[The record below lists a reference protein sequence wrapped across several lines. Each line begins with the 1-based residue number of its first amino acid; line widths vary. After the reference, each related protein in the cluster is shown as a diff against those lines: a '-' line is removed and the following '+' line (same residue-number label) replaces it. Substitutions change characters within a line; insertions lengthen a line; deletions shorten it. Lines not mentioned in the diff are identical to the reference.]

1 MVFSGFS
8 KVWQQSLRYLKKK
21 AQIRNTDTEVME
33 FFQRP
38 NASFGH
44 IIGLNPSNFFILE
57 LISNWGHAM
66 EGNLVADALE
76 YINLPY

>member
-1 MVFSGFS
+1 MLALG
-8 KVWQQSLRYLKKK
+8 K
-21 AQIRNTDTEVME
+21 
-33 FFQRP
+33 
-38 NASFGH
+38 

-76 YINLPY
+76 YINLPH

>member
-1 MVFSGFS
+1 MIFSRIS
-8 KVWQQSLRYLKKK
+8 KVWKQSLRYLKKK
-21 AQIRNTDTEVME
+21 AQIHNTDTEVME

-38 NASFGH
+38 SASFGQ

-66 EGNLVADALE
+66 EGNLVTDTLE
-76 YINLPY
+76 YINLPH